1 MAIFELFVSYGMI
14 GLFAIG
20 MLSSII
26 PIPTEPV
33 VLGLLEIRE
42 NPELVFIVLITGSIL
57 GASLGYLAG
66 KYELRRFILFR
77 DLENERKVQ
86 MYFRE
91 YGGLL
96 LLISPWIPIVGDLVP
111 MVAGIENYEPRKFL
125 IVISA
130 AKIIKGIGIIYM
142 SIKVI
147 DWWTLFMK

>member
-20 MLSSII
+20 ILSSII

-33 VLGLLEIRE
+33 VLGLLEIGE
-42 NPELVFIVLITGSIL
+42 NPGLVFIVLMTGSIL

-66 KYELRRFILFR
+66 KYELRRFMLFQ
-77 DLENERKVQ
+77 DLENEKKVQ
-86 MYFRE
+86 NYFRE

-96 LLISPWIPIVGDLVP
+96 LLVSPWIPVVGDLVP

-130 AKIIKGIGIIYM
+130 AKMIKGIGIIYM

>member
-20 MLSSII
+20 ILSSII

-33 VLGLLEIRE
+33 VLGLLEVGE

-57 GASLGYLAG
+57 GASMGYLAG
-66 KYELRRFILFR
+66 KYELRRFIPFQ
-77 DLENERKVQ
+77 DAEKEKKVQ
-86 MYFRE
+86 KYFRE

-96 LLISPWIPIVGDLVP
+96 LLVSPWIPIVGDLAP
-111 MVAGIENYEPRKFL
+111 IVAGIENYEPRRFI

-130 AKIIKGIGIIYM
+130 AKIIKGIGIIYL

-147 DWWTLFMK
+147 DWWTLFLK